1 MWAHSWRWS
10 RGARGRVPRLAQTRV
25 SVPCWPMRASSLHEG
40 SAVNGSVAFASPIL
54 IDGASARRWVG
65 AYRVSQLRLLHLT
78 CGRARSSVPHHN
90 ASCTRRS
97 PGETRPTRNAAALC
111 HQRRRRSRSPY
122 RRRRMLPVAIPVFL
136 CGDCCLRP
144 DLGASRYHTR
154 LCVAPER
161 YQQFARHGYNGDP
174 PCAPGQRA
182 DALSEPLCQL
192 AARLVAKPE
201 PCELDHSRP
210 CARVSSPANAPI
222 AIHAAALVG
231 HWCDA
236 DVARDL
242 PAVVK

>member
-1 MWAHSWRWS
+1 MPHA
-10 RGARGRVPRLAQTRV
+10 RGAAP
-25 SVPCWPMRASSLHEG
+25 
-40 SAVNGSVAFASPIL
+40 
-54 IDGASARRWVG
+54 ARRDPPETRRRYG
-65 AYRVSQLRLLHLT
+65 ERDRLLLWWH
-78 CGRARSSVPHHN
+78 
-90 ASCTRRS
+90 
-97 PGETRPTRNAAALC
+97 NAAAF
-111 HQRRRRSRSPY
+111 QVGRVSPY
-122 RRRRMLPVAIPVFL
+122 RRRRMLPVAIPVCL

-161 YQQFARHGYNGDP
+161 YQQFARHGYNGNP

-210 CARVSSPANAPI
+210 CARVSGPANAPI
-222 AIHAAALVG
+222 AIHTAALVG

-242 PAVVK
+242 PAVVKRTIEYLTREHGGKVLA

>member
-1 MWAHSWRWS
+1 MHEAQPRRDATHLKS
-10 RGARGRVPRLAQTRV
+10 GGVVPPKTKTVALPV
-25 SVPCWPMRASSLHEG
+25 SPPATAAGGNSCLSMR
-40 SAVNGSVAFASPIL
+40 
-54 IDGASARRWVG
+54 
-65 AYRVSQLRLLHLT
+65 RLLSPPGSRRQPVPPPSLRSA
-78 CGRARSSVPHHN
+78 RARST
-90 ASCTRRS
+90 AW
-97 PGETRPTRNAAALC
+97 
-111 HQRRRRSRSPY
+111 
-122 RRRRMLPVAIPVFL
+122 
-136 CGDCCLRP
+136 
-144 DLGASRYHTR
+144 
-154 LCVAPER
+154 
-161 YQQFARHGYNGDP
+161 RHGHNGDP

-210 CARVSSPANAPI
+210 CARVSGPANAPI